1 MIAFPN
7 AKINLGL
14 HVLSK
19 RADGF
24 HEMESCIYPVELCDV
39 LEIIESN
46 DFKFQSTGLP
56 ISGNKDNNL
65 VIKAYRLLDDEFKL
79 TNVQIH
85 LHKII
90 PMGAGLG
97 GGSSDAAYALKILN
111 ALFELNLSDK
121 QLESFAAE
129 LGSDCPFFIQNKP
142 MIVSGTGTTLKRFE
156 IDLSNYRIELEHPNV
171 HVSTAEAY
179 GMIKPK
185 PSENTIES
193 ILTHPIIDWK
203 NILTNDFEEPMC
215 KRFTE
220 IANAKQSMY
229 DKGAIYAAMSGSGSS
244 VFGIFKKQ

>member
-220 IANAKQSMY
+220 IAKAKQSMY